1 MTVATTDPAV
11 RVRNL
16 EKDFGDGP
24 VLDGIDFEVP
34 NGEITLL
41 MGPNGVGKTILLSCI
56 AGGLYPDTGE
66 IAVFGESPEQAD
78 TAMNFMLQDA
88 MLVDEL
94 SGRENVAFFRD
105 LHPLATGEWRSI
117 LERLSFDMDAL
128 DRAVGDYSGGMKRK
142 LEFAI
147 TLSTDVPLLLLDE
160 PTAALDMTTVDT
172 VQSILTT
179 RRDAGDTVLLSSH
192 LPGDTGLA
200 DRLLVL
206 DESGLVAT
214 GNPESLLETVPA
226 VVRVEGDT
234 DGIREHVQA
243 GRLFETDAT
252 RRGFLRP
259 DTDVATVESAGGG
272 AGTRIEVADPTYT
285 DLFNYY
291 VHVVDTTG

>member
-1 MTVATTDPAV
+1 MATTDPAV
-11 RVRNL
+11 RVSNL
-16 EKDFGDGP
+16 RKGFGDSP

-34 NGEITLL
+34 RGEITLL

-56 AGGLYPDTGE
+56 AGGLRADAGE

-105 LHPLATGEWRSI
+105 LHPQATGEWRSI
-117 LERLSFDMDAL
+117 LEQLSFDMDAL
-128 DRAVGDYSGGMKRK
+128 DRSVGDYSGGMKRK

-147 TLSTDVPLLLLDE
+147 TLSADVPLLLLDE

-172 VQSILTT
+172 VHSILTA
-179 RRDAGDTVLLSSH
+179 RRDAGNTVLMSSH

-200 DRLLVL
+200 DRLVLL
-206 DESGLVAT
+206 DESGLVAV
-214 GNPESLLETVPA
+214 GSPGSLLEAVPD
-226 VVRVEGDT
+226 VVRTEGAV
-234 DGIREHVQA
+234 DGVREHVQA
-243 GRLFETDAT
+243 GRFFETDAT

-259 DTDVATVESAGGG
+259 AVDAATVESVGGG
-272 AGTRIEVADPTYT
+272 PGTRIEVADPTYT

-291 VHVVDTTG
+291 VHVADTTG